1 MPGIQKCLEPG
12 GPLGGLR
19 AAIVLESL
27 GMLVLASNSP
37 RRKQLLTLGGWSF
50 SISPAS
56 IDETPLDAEAPEAY
70 VTRLAESKVRTAAC
84 QAPPNALVLAA
95 DTTVALPVDAPGR
108 NAYQILGKPH
118 DKDEA
123 EQMLRALRGRMHR
136 VYTGLAVLRVLDGR
150 LEQDVCMTEVPMRDY
165 SDEEMLA
172 YIASGDP
179 LDKAGAYA
187 IQHSGFHPVEE
198 LTGCYANVMG
208 LPICHLARLLGQF
221 GALPQGDLP
230 EECQQMLERD
240 CPIYRHVLEDTTS

>member
-1 MPGIQKCLEPG
+1 LPGTSKVPGNYVSGEPQ
-12 GPLGGLR
+12 

-27 GMLVLASNSP
+27 DMLVLASNSP
-37 RRKQLLTLGGWSF
+37 RRKQLLALGGWSF

-70 VTRLAESKVRTAAC
+70 VARLAKNKVRTAAR
-84 QAPPNALVLAA
+84 QAPPDALVLAA
-95 DTTVALPVDAPGR
+95 DTTVALPVNVKGHNP
-108 NAYQILGKPH
+108 YQILGKPR
-118 DKDEA
+118 DADEA

-136 VYTGLAVLRVLDGR
+136 VYTGLAVLCVSDGR

-165 SDEEMLA
+165 SDEEMLT

-198 LTGCYANVMG
+198 LAGCYANVMG

-221 GALPQGDLP
+221 GMPPQGDLP
-230 EECQQMLERD
+230 QECQQMLGRD
-240 CPIYRHVLEDTTS
+240 CPIYRQVLEGSTS